1 MKASWNARSYK
12 AVTRSP
18 TDGEL
23 FQIESHV
30 VAAARVTHPSKS
42 RGDDDCRRDTTP
54 RYLDV
59 VVAAAAD
66 FFPRSFVGGSAG
78 WLAGWSSYLST
89 TNPPRQRKEG
99 RNESTKS
106 AQFRHRSTPICQ
118 RAEQANASVAA
129 TQSWAGRPRIE
140 FFVGIDRKSLLEYR
154 LCTKVLA
161 YFKGII
167 FINMQI

>member
-1 MKASWNARSYK
+1 MTTVDVIRHLDTSTSPPPPPIFSAFVRRS
-12 AVTRSP
+12 V
-18 TDGEL
+18 
-23 FQIESHV
+23 
-30 VAAARVTHPSKS
+30 
-42 RGDDDCRRDTTP
+42 
-54 RYLDV
+54 
-59 VVAAAAD
+59 
-66 FFPRSFVGGSAG
+66 G

-161 YFKGII
+161 HFKGII
-167 FINMQI
+167 FINMRIEKKTRLCVVTSPHV

>member
-30 VAAARVTHPSKS
+30 VVAARVTHPSKS
-42 RGDDDCRRDTTP
+42 RGDDDCRRDPTP

-59 VVAAAAD
+59 AAAAAD
-66 FFPRSFVGGSAG
+66 FFPRSFVGRSAG

-129 TQSWAGRPRIE
+129 TLRAGPDERESNSSSESIILRIARVTAGLAE
-140 FFVGIDRKSLLEYR
+140 SNGSLPPGL
-154 LCTKVLA
+154 
-161 YFKGII
+161 
-167 FINMQI
+167 